1 MKILIFY
8 IIVEHVVNEENEAGH
23 VDANVKKDKRVHKLQ
38 SGTSI
43 STYRTKRLLNHVT
56 KVFLYLDYTHF
67 NHNKSLLANVVR
79 ETLRYSDKVT
89 FI

>member
-23 VDANVKKDKRVHKLQ
+23 VDANMKKDKRVHKLQ

-43 STYRTKRLLNHVT
+43 STYRTKRLLNHAT
-56 KVFLYLDYTHF
+56 KVFFYTYTHF
-67 NHNKSLLANVVR
+67 NQNKSLLANVVR
-79 ETLRYSDKVT
+79 ESLRYS
-89 FI
+89 